1 MCLMSPNLDINIL
14 HDSTI
19 FVIGI
24 TKIVTARINSVCMCV
39 CVYIH
44 THIYIYTYIF
54 EKKNIAKDNV
64 ALGINSR
71 ERIKVYN

>member
-1 MCLMSPNLDINIL
+1 MCLMIPNLDINIL

-19 FVIGI
+19 FVIG
-24 TKIVTARINSVCMCV
+24 TKIVTARINNVCMCV
-39 CVYIH
+39 CIYIYIY
-44 THIYIYTYIF
+44 THIYTYIF
-54 EKKNIAKDNV
+54 EKENIAKDNV